1 MGIKFEGDFETT
13 KPRNEVYTFLANP
26 ERFCPCLPTYESLEM
41 EDDRTAVVK
50 IKIGVGKIRGTATIT
65 LVLEG
70 EEPANRAAYNGK
82 GKVMGS
88 AFNMTTAFELEDND
102 SGGTLVKW
110 EGELDMFGKLVS
122 LAGGLIKPLA
132 KKDIKRLIDALQ
144 VELSPDF
151 VPGAEPESTQ

>member
-65 LVLEG
+65 LVLELVRPDG
-70 EEPANRAAYNGK
+70 QPELRHCEANALGDAAAA
-82 GKVMGS
+82 VLADWQEALAS
-88 AFNMTTAFELEDND
+88 VCA
-102 SGGTLVKW
+102 V
-110 EGELDMFGKLVS
+110 DM
-122 LAGGLIKPLA
+122 
-132 KKDIKRLIDALQ
+132 
-144 VELSPDF
+144 E
-151 VPGAEPESTQ
+151 